1 MVPMPVAL
9 IRLVATASEKVR
21 LPFPVATDQLRQLK
35 HDNIGP
41 LASVVDGFGF
51 EPRPMEGGLT
61 HLRQR
66 LKDQEPASALTSRQ
80 FERGSRP
87 RPATLRLVSILRTV
101 ATRIA
106 WVTLASLIALGSAG
120 IVATMNPMPATAA
133 RPELTWAGDA
143 EMQPALDA
151 ATRQLEALS
160 AEVDTLGATA
170 RVALSQVVA
179 GDAEGLRTTIST
191 GTLRVAG
198 VQGLSSDLER
208 SLAAVPHTGE
218 DWALHVSTG
227 MRHRFDELA
236 STAGVTK
243 GVGDDWAALTGR
255 SIDATQVSALLT
267 SHDEQTAAAAKLGSE
282 GKFKGALAQLD
293 ASDATIADSRA
304 LADRLA
310 ATTDVSTLKAWIDR
324 NANYDA
330 ALRVLYQ
337 ALVKSGARVNGD
349 VRKALDLEQQARAQL
364 PGDTRALVVI
374 MSDIARGGLNQA
386 VIAIEEARGSLSQ
399 ALEVQQQLRVGPAIE
414 PPG

>member
-1 MVPMPVAL
+1 
-9 IRLVATASEKVR
+9 
-21 LPFPVATDQLRQLK
+21 
-35 HDNIGP
+35 
-41 LASVVDGFGF
+41 
-51 EPRPMEGGLT
+51 
-61 HLRQR
+61 
-66 LKDQEPASALTSRQ
+66 
-80 FERGSRP
+80 
-87 RPATLRLVSILRTV
+87 VSILRTV

-106 WVTLASLIALGSAG
+106 WVILALLIALGSAG
-120 IVATMNPMPATAA
+120 IVATMSPMPATAA

-151 ATRQLEALS
+151 ATKQLEALS
-160 AEVDTLGATA
+160 AEVDALGATA

-179 GDAEGLRTTIST
+179 GDGEGLRTTIST
-191 GTLRVAG
+191 GSRRVAE

-218 DWALHVSTG
+218 DWALHVSAAI
-227 MRHRFDELA
+227 RHRFDELA

-243 GVGDDWAALTGR
+243 GVGDDWTALTGR

-293 ASDATIADSRA
+293 ASDATIAESRA

-324 NANYDA
+324 NAQYDA
-330 ALRVLYQ
+330 ALRVLYE
-337 ALVKSGARVNGD
+337 ALVKSGARVNED

-399 ALEVQQQLRVGPAIE
+399 ALEVQRQLRIGPAIE

>member
-1 MVPMPVAL
+1 
-9 IRLVATASEKVR
+9 
-21 LPFPVATDQLRQLK
+21 
-35 HDNIGP
+35 
-41 LASVVDGFGF
+41 
-51 EPRPMEGGLT
+51 
-61 HLRQR
+61 
-66 LKDQEPASALTSRQ
+66 
-80 FERGSRP
+80 
-87 RPATLRLVSILRTV
+87 
-101 ATRIA
+101 
-106 WVTLASLIALGSAG
+106 
-120 IVATMNPMPATAA
+120 MNPMPATAA

-143 EMQPALDA
+143 EMRPALDA

-179 GDAEGLRTTIST
+179 GDAEALRTTIST
-191 GTLRVAG
+191 GSLRVAE

-218 DWALHVSTG
+218 DWALHVSAG

-267 SHDEQTAAAAKLGSE
+267 SHDEQTAAAAKLGS
-282 GKFKGALAQLD
+282 GGQVQGRPRAARCLRCHD
-293 ASDATIADSRA
+293 RRVSRA

-324 NANYDA
+324 NADYDA

-337 ALVKSGARVNGD
+337 ALVKSGARVNAD

-374 MSDIARGGLNQA
+374 MSDIAQGGLNQA
-386 VIAIEEARGSLSQ
+386 VIAIEEARGSLAQ
-399 ALEVQQQLRVGPAIE
+399 ALEVQQQLRDGPAIE